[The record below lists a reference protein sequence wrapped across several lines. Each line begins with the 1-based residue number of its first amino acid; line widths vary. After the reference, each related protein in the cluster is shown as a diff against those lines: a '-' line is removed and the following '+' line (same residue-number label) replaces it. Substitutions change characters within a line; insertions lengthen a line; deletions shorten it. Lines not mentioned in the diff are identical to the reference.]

1 LASGYIKII
10 IIFPIKL
17 SREMGKMELTLII
30 LIILLTISLI
40 LITIYLLAIKLLY
53 NTTVLTA
60 KIKKIK
66 PFIYPIIIILSI
78 SIIWKSTLPEN
89 YYSLKRLFGSNEKL
103 INKKIDKDSFRNEV
117 DAIVTYARLRK
128 DINVLYTA
136 KIDNTDNIVEL
147 NEVLIKLKANS
158 LVKMLQVAQ
167 PIKSF
172 QSQGFTQIQIQ
183 NQNGTYVNGACY
195 WIEADFIDILNP
207 NETES
212 KTETETTNKINKSIR
227 DNIENQSVNN
237 IVENKKTNEVVTPQ
251 KKENTPD
258 INIKLSLENTDVKP
272 AKIITR
278 ENNTDDPSIKTD
290 KNFTYSGNGRV
301 LVCLYEIDD
310 IAECKVN
317 DMSVL
322 KNSYLKGEKWAD
334 VTPYLTK
341 HKNVIQLIG
350 TNYPGCCYFS
360 FGAKIK
366 INDDLVWED
375 KKWLETSEQ
384 GIFYDKKIGIIC
396 TDK

>member
-1 LASGYIKII
+1 
-10 IIFPIKL
+10 
-17 SREMGKMELTLII
+17 MELTLII

-66 PFIYPIIIILSI
+66 SFIYPIIIILAI
-78 SIIWKSTLPEN
+78 SIIWKSILPEN
-89 YYSLKRLFGSNEKL
+89 YYSLQRLFGSNEKL
-103 INKKIDKDSFRNEV
+103 INKKIDKDSFKNEV

-136 KIDNTDNIVEL
+136 KIDNNDNIVEL
-147 NEVLIKLKANS
+147 NEVLINLKANS

-207 NETES
+207 NEIES

-227 DNIENQSVNN
+227 DNIGNQNVNN
-237 IVENKKTNEVVTPQ
+237 FVKNKKSNDVIISP
-251 KKENTPD
+251 KKENIPD
-258 INIKLSLENTDVKP
+258 IDIKLHLDNNDIKP

-278 ENNTDDPSIKTD
+278 EKPIEEPKMNTD
-290 KNFTYSGNGRV
+290 KNFSVTSNDRV
-301 LVCLYEIDD
+301 FVCLYDIDD
-310 IAECKVN
+310 EGECQVN
-317 DMSVL
+317 DISVF
-322 KNSYLKGEKWAD
+322 KNYYHRGEKW
-334 VTPYLTK
+334 VNINYYLIK
-341 HKNVIQLIG
+341 HQNIIHLIG
-350 TNYPGCCYFS
+350 TNYPGCCYFN
-360 FGAKIK
+360 FAVKIK
-366 INDDLVWED
+366 INDDIVWED
-375 KKWLETSEQ
+375 KKWLESSER
-384 GIFYDKKIGIIC
+384 GVFYDKNIGIIC